1 MRLFS
6 NVRERPFSRFGQHW
20 HEVPLAGQGEAKKI
34 LYLPKEQVAS
44 KKNYSGTRN
53 AETRGDKLLKSNFI
67 FISFTTAIRE
77 EQRTK
82 KYMIL
87 G

>member
-1 MRLFS
+1 ML
-6 NVRERPFSRFGQHW
+6 
-20 HEVPLAGQGEAKKI
+20 HEVPLAGQGEAKKNI
-34 LYLPKEQVAS
+34 VSAKRAS
-44 KKNYSGTRN
+44 SIQKNYSGTRN
-53 AETRGDKLLKSNFI
+53 AETRGDKLLKSIFI